1 MEVSTRTFL
10 EDSEWLHSWLICR
23 EERASSKI
31 ELTWLSNED
40 IPKALLWMF
49 LGNLLLSLSKLIK
62 MSETDYSG
70 KGTSSLG
77 LLLLMLHPMSSH
89 HTCLWQSGFSRPHSG
104 LASWCGIVRRDL
116 DTRHSHN
123 TSVGNQE

>member
-31 ELTWLSNED
+31 ELTWVSNED
-40 IPKALLWMF
+40 MPKALLWMF

-62 MSETDYSG
+62 MSETEITVERG
-70 KGTSSLG
+70 R
-77 LLLLMLHPMSSH
+77 H
-89 HTCLWQSGFSRPHSG
+89 LWGFY
-104 LASWCGIVRRDL
+104 C
-116 DTRHSHN
+116 
-123 TSVGNQE
+123 